1 MAGNADTGLS
11 GSGPTAGLDDGGKAG
26 CTGSDGEM
34 SGGAASP
41 KVGAVN
47 DCSGAGPSK
56 FGSGGSL
63 CGSSLSGY
71 AGRPG
76 GQDRM
81 TTSAWWMT
89 EYAAGAWAT
98 AAGVHGPPQ
107 MMHAAAL
114 ALTSFPAG
122 LSSPGFPL
130 SGRRKNAL
138 SFRDQHSMQS
148 STAARVTGRVF
159 DRVAVDLLPDLLQVV
174 ALAQR
179 RDNRQRLIHR
189 PQARRNFPYSSDD
202 AWV

>member
-11 GSGPTAGLDDGGKAG
+11 GSGPTAGLDDGGRAS

-98 AAGVHGPPQ
+98 TVGVHGPPQ

-122 LSSPGFPL
+122 LSSPGFPDRSRPERAL
-130 SGRRKNAL
+130 PGSLFATHSGTPAPCEPGGQL
-138 SFRDQHSMQS
+138 
-148 STAARVTGRVF
+148 TAAAWHRRER
-159 DRVAVDLLPDLLQVV
+159 DRLVVV
-174 ALAQR
+174 AA
-179 RDNRQRLIHR
+179 
-189 PQARRNFPYSSDD
+189 
-202 AWV
+202 